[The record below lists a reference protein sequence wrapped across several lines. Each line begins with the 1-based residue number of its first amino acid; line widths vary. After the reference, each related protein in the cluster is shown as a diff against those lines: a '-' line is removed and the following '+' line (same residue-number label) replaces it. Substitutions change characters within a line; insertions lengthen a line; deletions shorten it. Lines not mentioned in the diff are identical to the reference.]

1 MIAAILGHTTTGSSA
16 RRAFIQWLRAKYD
29 DIGALNKAWQ
39 TTFAAWDDLLA
50 TVDPGVFDHA
60 DVADCSALAT
70 LFGEAYFRMV
80 REELTAYSPN
90 VLYLGC
96 RMNAASPEV
105 IRALA
110 RHADVISANI
120 YSYRP
125 ELKHYGATDKP
136 VLISEFHFANVSGNN
151 LGGGLRSAQ
160 DALQQGRLL
169 EEFIRE
175 ALTEPRL
182 VGAHWFQWR
191 DQSAA
196 GRYDGENF
204 DVGLYDVVDGPKP
217 GLVRAM
223 AECGESL
230 YSHGR

>member
-1 MIAAILGHTTTGSSA
+1 
-16 RRAFIQWLRAKYD
+16 
-29 DIGALNKAWQ
+29 
-39 TTFAAWDDLLA
+39 
-50 TVDPGVFDHA
+50 
-60 DVADCSALAT
+60 
-70 LFGEAYFRMV
+70 MV

-105 IRALA
+105 IAALA

-125 ELKHYGATDKP
+125 ELKQYGGTDKP

-160 DALQQGRLL
+160 DAVQQGRLL
-169 EEFIRE
+169 EEYIAE
-175 ALTEPRL
+175 AVKDPKL

-196 GRYDGENF
+196 GRYDGENYN
-204 DVGLYDVVDGPKP
+204 VGLYDVVDGPNSE
-217 GLVRAM
+217 LVRAM
-223 AECGESL
+223 AACGRHL
-230 YSHGR
+230 YPDAK